1 MVGTAAGGIA
11 SQTGIVLRFFG
22 IDATADTFRA
32 VGGRIDG
39 LNQVAAGF
47 SARISTLMNGA
58 WIAAGA
64 AGFVKL
70 GKSIAQTCA
79 ELSELSDRAA
89 DAGTLSPMLQKI
101 TGALRQVG
109 VRGAS
114 LETVSRAMQE
124 MARRTGETGAAGF
137 AKIIG
142 QASRL
147 ETEQQRLVFL
157 SDAFGKSMG
166 AAFAPLVA
174 GGEEAVRQF
183 VELAG
188 TYPAVSDA
196 AAQTADMAADAMA
209 RATDAI
215 KVGWG
220 ETVASIVGWVE
231 ATFGPLPEVAA
242 ASARGIL
249 VAFKVVHDAFKALA
263 LGARIILEPIITTVA
278 LLIGTVGRLA
288 RAVAETGY
296 TIRDALSDSLDEATA
311 SFQQMERS
319 WADYA
324 DGMFDFSGL
333 GAGLETAGVF
343 EDMRNAIAEGGV
355 AFRAE
360 AEKAG
365 EDVASKT
372 AAAIREAA
380 PRGAEF
386 ARQGSAAAQRLI
398 WGAQVS
404 REDAAQRAANAAVAS
419 ELPEISGAAQR
430 TADAL
435 SEIDRI
441 LLGLEAI

>member
-1 MVGTAAGGIA
+1 ME
-11 SQTGIVLRFFG
+11 
-22 IDATADTFRA
+22 
-32 VGGRIDG
+32 
-39 LNQVAAGF
+39 
-47 SARISTLMNGA
+47 
-58 WIAAGA
+58 
-64 AGFVKL
+64 
-70 GKSIAQTCA
+70 C
-79 ELSELSDRAA
+79 
-89 DAGTLSPMLQKI
+89 
-101 TGALRQVG
+101 
-109 VRGAS
+109 
-114 LETVSRAMQE
+114 
-124 MARRTGETGAAGF
+124 
-137 AKIIG
+137 
-142 QASRL
+142 
-147 ETEQQRLVFL
+147 
-157 SDAFGKSMG
+157 
-166 AAFAPLVA
+166 
-174 GGEEAVRQF
+174 
-183 VELAG
+183 
-188 TYPAVSDA
+188 PA
-196 AAQTADMAADAMA
+196 AADAMA

-215 KVGWG
+215 KAGWG
-220 ETVASIVGWVE
+220 ETVVSIVGWVE

-249 VAFKVVHDAFKALA
+249 VAFKAVHDAFKAVA

-296 TIRDALSDSLDEATA
+296 TIRDALSDSLGEATA

-333 GAGLETAGVF
+333 GAGLETAGIF
-343 EDMRNAIAEGGV
+343 EDMRNAIGEGGV
-355 AFRAE
+355 TFRAE

-365 EDVASKT
+365 EDMAAKT

-386 ARQGSAAAQRLI
+386 ATRGSAAAQRLI

-435 SEIDRI
+435 AEIDQI
-441 LLGLEAI
+441 LLSLEAI